1 MNYIDSQKVS
11 QEIDSSRPVSGTQWF
26 MISIT
31 LLLLVFPA
39 WIRGGTARQYLTP
52 YPWIATVILFLF
64 LLTPYLRRG
73 SHSSRCMLVREHV
86 RGILRDPIFYLG
98 TAFLCLLFIQWW
110 NSGKALIL
118 VQGGEK
124 VILSPAFINW
134 LPSAMDNTGSWDM
147 VVWFYPTFVALLM
160 VRHGFSHPWMLKI
173 LIWGMV
179 INASF
184 LAIFGLV
191 APVLF
196 KNYPLWLTP
205 ILPRQQMFFFSTFG
219 YPNHAGSFFI
229 LHLGLACGLF
239 FYYYTVDNRK
249 AGLWIKSGVLLGI
262 ILFLFYTVHM
272 TRCLY
277 AIYFSWMTAVFFV
290 SYLLFKTIK
299 KKKNRHVQLVP
310 IGMVIIS
317 LLLMTLFVISFLAN
331 KKKSPELW
339 WITKPA
345 KIIEE
350 QLDSRLWSIK
360 AAVKI
365 WKDYPIFGVGGGGY
379 SKCLLPYVGLP
390 KEKYICLSNVHNDLM
405 QFLCELGIVGTVLI
419 LSIFVLLVFRIAY
432 SGVWKKPFVFFGL
445 LGVSGVLIHSLI
457 DLPFR
462 SPPIIIAFVVVLAG
476 YGMLQTKQRQEEQ
489 IIKKKG
495 FFTSFVTRFVNF
507 YTIFF
512 FFISIVVWWAFTP
525 VRQDISRNIVRDVD
539 KKYEA
544 KLITPRYDNVTPGQ
558 SRNASPA
565 LLRSLWWAKLL
576 YAEYKDLHLLSAK
589 INFDLYRNAGA
600 NNKKAAKS
608 YLREALRSSLTA
620 RRFTTYGDI
629 EFVKLH
635 TAVLDALGYYL
646 EESWCVKCFR
656 DIYAKDIRV
665 NLLVREFYFRRPYLF
680 R

>member
-1 MNYIDSQKVS
+1 MNQDVDSNPPA
-11 QEIDSSRPVSGTQWF
+11 PVTQWVLV
-26 MISIT
+26 SIT

-39 WIRGGTARQYLTP
+39 WVRGGTVRQYLTP
-52 YPWIATVILFLF
+52 YPWIATVVLFLF
-64 LLTPYLRRG
+64 LLSPYLGRG

-86 RGILRDPIFYLG
+86 RGILRDPVLYLG

-118 VQGGEK
+118 VQGGER

-147 VVWFYPTFVALLM
+147 VVWFYPAFVALLM
-160 VRHGFSHPWMLKI
+160 VRHGFSHARMIRI

-179 INASF
+179 INATF
-184 LAIFGLV
+184 MAIFGLV

-205 ILPRQQMFFFSTFG
+205 ILPRQQVFFFSTFG

-249 AGLWIKSGVLLGI
+249 AGLWVKSEVLLGI
-262 ILFLFYTVHM
+262 ILFLFYTVHI

-277 AIYFSWMTAVFFV
+277 AIYFSWMAAVFFI

-299 KKKNRHVQLVP
+299 KKKNRHFHLVP

-317 LLLMTLFVISFLAN
+317 LLLMTLFIISFLAN

-339 WITKPA
+339 WITKPG

-405 QFLCELGIVGTVLI
+405 QFLCEWGIVGTVLI
-419 LSIFVLLVFRIAY
+419 LSIFALLVFGIAY
-432 SGVWKKPFVFFGL
+432 TGEWKKPFVFFGL

-462 SPPIIIAFVVVLAG
+462 SPPVIIAFVVVLAG
-476 YGMLQTKQRQEEQ
+476 YGMLQTKQHQEEE
-489 IIKKKG
+489 IIKKRG
-495 FFTSFVTRFVNF
+495 SFTSFVTRFVHF
-507 YTIFF
+507 YTILVLFLI
-512 FFISIVVWWAFTP
+512 FIVWWVFTP
-525 VRQDISRNIVRDVD
+525 VRQKLSRDIVRDVERD
-539 KKYEA
+539 YEA
-544 KLITPRYDNVTPGQ
+544 QIITPQFDSVTPGQ
-558 SRNASPA
+558 SQNASPG

-589 INFDLYRNAGA
+589 INFDLYRNAKA
-600 NNKKAAKS
+600 NNEKFSKS
-608 YLREALRSSLTA
+608 YLKEAFRSSLTA

-635 TAVLDALGYYL
+635 TAILDELGYYL
-646 EESWCVKCFR
+646 EESWCLKGLRESCP
-656 DIYAKDIRV
+656 KDKRV
-665 NLLVREFYFRRPYLF
+665 TLLLRQFYFRRPYLF
-680 R
+680 INKGRKK